1 MIDIKKMLRLC
12 IMRLKTARDYTGLNL
27 KRTSHNPANIV
38 RPMTTLRNEPEY
50 ARKKSPPARQATKRA
65 FRNFGYS
72 A

>member
-38 RPMTTLRNEPEY
+38 RGNTLRNEPEY
-50 ARKKSPPARQATKRA
+50 ARKKPAPARQATKRA